1 MEIVGGR
8 RTFLMKTKSNIDLH
22 LYVGD
27 NTDWVV
33 VVTSVNIEIKI
44 SQENIKWVLVSNIFM
59 SYMNSNGSE
68 DGIYAKESNTYIVLT
83 VYK

>member
-44 SQENIKWVLVSNIFM
+44 SQENIK
-59 SYMNSNGSE
+59 
-68 DGIYAKESNTYIVLT
+68 
-83 VYK
+83 